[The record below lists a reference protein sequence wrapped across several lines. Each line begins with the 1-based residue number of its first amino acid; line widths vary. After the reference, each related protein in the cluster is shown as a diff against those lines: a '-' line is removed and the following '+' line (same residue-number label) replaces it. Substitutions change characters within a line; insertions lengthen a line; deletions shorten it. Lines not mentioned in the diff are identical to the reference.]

1 MMHRTE
7 ATHGAAADI
16 AAPLNLHA
24 WNPTQAARIVQVLEA
39 GQVAD
44 GGWQLAGELIVV
56 QIPANHVGKGV

>member
-7 ATHGAAADI
+7 VTHGAAADM
-16 AAPLNLHA
+16 AAPPNWHA
-24 WNPTQAARIVQVLEA
+24 WSRTQAARIVQLPRA
-39 GQVAD
+39 GQFAD